1 MRLIVT
7 RPAEDL
13 PPLKAKLEAMGHEVL
28 AAPLLAIVFT
38 EADVAGKPY
47 QAVIVTSA
55 NGARAIARHPERAR
69 IVASDAIAVGP
80 ASAAASRDAG
90 FARVEE
96 AAGGDVEGVVA
107 HVTTTRDPVAGP
119 LLYASGEV
127 TAGKLEEDL
136 ASHGFTVDRAILYAA
151 QPADALPGNA
161 LAAVRSG
168 TAQGVLLYS
177 PRTASVWAALVAAAN
192 LTGNVGRLHH
202 LCISANTAAAI
213 RSALPHVPVSIASV
227 PTEQGMLALVA
238 GASA

>member
-7 RPAEDL
+7 RPADDL
-13 PPLKAKLEAMGHEVL
+13 APLKAKLEATGHEVL
-28 AAPLLAIVFT
+28 AAPLLAIAFT
-38 EADVAGKPY
+38 GADVARKPY
-47 QAVIVTSA
+47 QAVLVTSA

-69 IVASDAIAVGP
+69 IVTSDAIAVGP
-80 ASAAASRDAG
+80 ASAAAAREAG

-96 AAGGDVEGVVA
+96 AAGGDVDSVIA
-107 HVTTTRDPVAGP
+107 HVIATRNPDAGP

-127 TAGKLEEDL
+127 TAGKLEEEL
-136 ASHGFTVDRAILYAA
+136 GARGFSVDRAILYAA
-151 QPADALPGNA
+151 QPVDALPGEA

-192 LTGNVGRLHH
+192 LTGDVGRLHH

-213 RSALPHVPVSIASV
+213 RSALPHVPVSVASV